1 MDAPPPKALPPLQR
15 LAPRGTTSRDLKDDV
30 AELLLRQYIRVES
43 LAQGGVFS
51 TCGKLLQICQALF
64 GPASCGPDNPVW
76 VHACRLFALGKVG
89 TSSMPNSYRKF
100 RAFCEQV
107 DELSTETHSAF
118 SNLVRHHIMAESGM
132 VTAPAYIVAENLKR
146 LLDLVG
152 RRQPSGYYRRYRTPA
167 LGVSLE
173 PLAWYG
179 ELVCESVLGI
189 LDTQWPEGAAV
200 LFSESAIAAEFDAGV
215 TPKSFPKMM
224 IQGAI
229 PMGNVGVVRYLLTL
243 PNAAARAPEDVFLRA
258 DVLERQGLLTY
269 AISRQLQGDQL
280 AMAKLLLD
288 DPNVPITPAALP
300 AAQPIAISWMV
311 EDDHAVV
318 HTDMLRMAL
327 RHPRV
332 TARDL
337 NASQWPARADGLHS
351 HRQRTPL
358 ATAAV
363 ERRVDAVRLLLADD
377 RVRPNAPSGDPDGY
391 TALHRAVRT
400 QDYFL
405 TVEERPA
412 VQRERLE
419 LIGLMLADPRVDVDV
434 RSEVES
440 ETVLMAAHASWDE
453 ERMELLLR
461 DPRIRKT
468 INYTNHLGY
477 TVLDLA
483 RMWNGGRSE
492 DPSYIEM
499 LRLLRSYGAVES
511 GAQH

>member
-30 AELLLRQYIRVES
+30 AELLLREYIRVES
-43 LAQGGVFS
+43 LAEAGVFS

-118 SNLVRHHIMAESGM
+118 SNLVRHHILAESGIA
-132 VTAPAYIVAENLKR
+132 TARAYVVAEDRKR

-152 RRQPSGYYRRYRTPA
+152 MRQPSSLYYRGPTNQ
-167 LGVSLE
+167 E

-200 LFSESAIAAEFDAGV
+200 VFGELVSAARV

-229 PMGNVGVVRYLLTL
+229 PMGNVGAVRYLLTL

-300 AAQPIAISWMV
+300 AAHPIAISWMV
-311 EDDHAVV
+311 EDDHSVV

-358 ATAAV
+358 ATAAT

-400 QDYFL
+400 QDYL
-405 TVEERPA
+405 RTVEERPA
-412 VQRERLE
+412 AQRERLE

-434 RSEVES
+434 RSEVEGD
-440 ETVLMAAHASWDE
+440 TVLMAGHASWDE

-483 RMWNGGRSE
+483 RMWNRGRSE

-511 GAQH
+511 DR